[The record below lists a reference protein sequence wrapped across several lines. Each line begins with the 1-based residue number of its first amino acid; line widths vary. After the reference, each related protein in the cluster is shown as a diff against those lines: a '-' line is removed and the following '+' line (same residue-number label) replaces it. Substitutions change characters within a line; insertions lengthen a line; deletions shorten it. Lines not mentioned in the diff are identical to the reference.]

1 MAATP
6 EAPLLTHM
14 PGMAFTVVTA
24 TSPTAEG
31 TMIHIVQHEESG
43 RVVSFA
49 ALLKGSREIRP
60 AVPVGH
66 YGGMGSM
73 DSMSEDSGSE
83 LVSASAAHSAST
95 WLGHGNLSSAAPQA
109 AAVDPVPQLATAL
122 VASARLAPAVAATV
136 APMAQ
141 LAAVPVAAA
150 SVTPAV
156 PQTVA
161 AAVPVAAVALPAA
174 PLAITQAAPPT
185 AAPVAPR
192 LPWGQTQRPPW
203 QPHTDIREKQV

>member
-6 EAPLLTHM
+6 EAPLLTHV
-14 PGMAFTVVTA
+14 PGMAFTGVSAVSH
-24 TSPTAEG
+24 TSEG

-43 RVVSFA
+43 RVMSFA

-60 AVPVGH
+60 AVPVGQ
-66 YGGMGSM
+66 
-73 DSMSEDSGSE
+73 SEDSGSE
-83 LVSASAAHSAST
+83 LVSASAAPSASAAAA

-122 VASARLAPAVAATV
+122 VASARLAPAAAAVV

-161 AAVPVAAVALPAA
+161 VAVPVAAVALPAA
-174 PLAITQAAPPT
+174 PLAITQAAPPR
-185 AAPVAPR
+185 AAPVAPHLR
-192 LPWGQTQRPPW
+192 WGQAQRPSW
-203 QPHTDIREKQV
+203 QPHTDIREEQVASGGAQT